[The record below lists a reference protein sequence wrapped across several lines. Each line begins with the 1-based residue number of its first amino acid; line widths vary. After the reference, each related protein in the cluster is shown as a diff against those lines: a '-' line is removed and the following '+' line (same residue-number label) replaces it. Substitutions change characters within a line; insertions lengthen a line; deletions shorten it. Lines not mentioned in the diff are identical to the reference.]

1 VELTKRDLV
10 ARANAVH
17 EELGALP
24 DDEARWQY
32 VKSLVDT
39 SDVFIGVWQD
49 ADYPNGVGTYIIK
62 GDRLLRGVIANNKG
76 QSVRFAAIPCEC
88 LEQAIALKQG
98 AGETPAYD

>member
-1 VELTKRDLV
+1 MAVRQKPCRHIRRFYRSV
-10 ARANAVH
+10 AGR
-17 EELGALP
+17 
-24 DDEARWQY
+24 
-32 VKSLVDT
+32 
-39 SDVFIGVWQD
+39 
-49 ADYPNGVGTYIIK
+49 DYPNGVGTYIIK